1 MGGLLAGLW
10 QFQALQAEEKFA
22 DFFAPELSYYI
33 QLGTQFILQRIEFK
47 MVFSIKIKFS

>member
-22 DFFAPELSYYI
+22 DIFAPELSYYNNWAHSSFYNA
-33 QLGTQFILQRIEFK
+33 LNLKWFFR
-47 MVFSIKIKFS
+47 

>member
-22 DFFAPELSYYI
+22 DFFDPNCHIIINWGHNSFCNALN
-33 QLGTQFILQRIEFK
+33 LKWFFR
-47 MVFSIKIKFS
+47 